1 MKMEEYIRGI
11 PSGLLTAQLG
21 EREIQVVG
29 ISENGFEFRLEKKA
43 ARQLLTDAVP
53 VQHQVLRDAAPP
65 QHCIMTPFCKVC
77 FYDLE
82 QALWQELVLTEYGL
96 EKAPALS
103 QPRAQGEAV
112 RCLLLSALSGLRNFA
127 GVSDCCAEASF
138 AIYPLHPSEAGRG

>member
-53 VQHQVLRDAAPP
+53 AQHQVLRDAAPP
-65 QHCIMTPFCKVC
+65 QHCIVTPFCKVLLRSGAGTLAGTC
-77 FYDLE
+77 ADRVWAGKSTRFVT
-82 QALWQELVLTEYGL
+82 A
-96 EKAPALS
+96 
-103 QPRAQGEAV
+103 RAQGKAV
-112 RCLLLSALSGLRNFA
+112 RSLLLSALSGLRNFA

-138 AIYPLHPSEAGRG
+138 TIHPLHPSEAGRG